1 MGWLEEDLRRYEN
14 EQVENENY
22 WDSLVDKARSELK
35 FCYKLNEEDLEE
47 VLRDIL
53 GDADYDWDD
62 LKWLKEKVMQSKEW
76 EDNQNE
82 KEKSCVS
89 TLWRWKLQL

>member
-1 MGWLEEDLRRYEN
+1 MGWLEEDLRKYEN

-22 WDSLVDKARSELK
+22 WDRLVNDAINELK
-35 FCYKLNEEDLEE
+35 YCYKLSEEDLEDL
-47 VLRDIL
+47 LRDIL

-62 LKWLKEKVMQSKEW
+62 LKWLKEKVMESKEW

-82 KEKSCVS
+82 
-89 TLWRWKLQL
+89 

>member
-22 WDSLVDKARSELK
+22 WDSLVDDAINELK
-35 FCYKLNEEDLEE
+35 YCYKLNEEELEE
-47 VLRDIL
+47 LLRDVL

-62 LKWLKEKVMQSKEW
+62 LKWLKEKVMESKEW
-76 EDNQNE
+76 EDNQGKVE
-82 KEKSCVS
+82 
-89 TLWRWKLQL
+89 

>member
-1 MGWLEEDLRRYEN
+1 MGLIMSWLEDDLRKYEN
-14 EQVENENY
+14 EQVENENF
-22 WDSLVDKARSELK
+22 WDSLVDKAINELK

-53 GDADYDWDD
+53 GDTDYDWDD

-76 EDNQNE
+76 EDNQNGE
-82 KEKSCVS
+82 
-89 TLWRWKLQL
+89 

>member
-14 EQVENENY
+14 EQVANENY
-22 WDSLVDKARSELK
+22 WDSLVNDARSELK
-35 FCYKLNEEDLEE
+35 YCYKLNEEDLEDL
-47 VLRDIL
+47 LRDVL

-62 LKWLKEKVMQSKEW
+62 LKWLKEKVMESQEW

-82 KEKSCVS
+82 
-89 TLWRWKLQL
+89 

>member
-14 EQVENENY
+14 EQVENEKY
-22 WDSLVDKARSELK
+22 WDGLVDDAISELK
-35 FCYKLNEEDLEE
+35 YCYKLNEEDLEE

-53 GDADYDWDD
+53 SDADYDWDD

-76 EDNQNE
+76 EDNQN
-82 KEKSCVS
+82 KEE
-89 TLWRWKLQL
+89 

>member
-22 WDSLVDKARSELK
+22 WDRLVDKARNELK
-35 FCYKLNEEDLEE
+35 LCYKLSEEDLEE
-47 VLRDIL
+47 VLRDVL

-62 LKWLKEKVMQSKEW
+62 LKWLKEKVVQSKEW

-82 KEKSCVS
+82 GE
-89 TLWRWKLQL
+89 

>member
-1 MGWLEEDLRRYEN
+1 MGWLEEDLRKYEN

-76 EDNQNE
+76 EGNQNE
-82 KEKSCVS
+82 
-89 TLWRWKLQL
+89 

>member
-35 FCYKLNEEDLEE
+35 YCYKLSEEDLEE

-53 GDADYDWDD
+53 DDTDYSWDD

-76 EDNQNE
+76 EGNQNE
-82 KEKSCVS
+82 K
-89 TLWRWKLQL
+89 

>member
-22 WDSLVDKARSELK
+22 WDGLVDDARSELK
-35 FCYKLNEEDLEE
+35 YYYKLNEEELEE

-53 GDADYDWDD
+53 CDADYDWDD

-82 KEKSCVS
+82 K
-89 TLWRWKLQL
+89 

>member
-14 EQVENENY
+14 EQVANENY
-22 WDSLVDKARSELK
+22 WDSLVEDAISELK
-35 FCYKLNEEDLEE
+35 YCYKLSEEDLEDL
-47 VLRDIL
+47 LRDVL

-62 LKWLKEKVMQSKEW
+62 LKWLKEKVIESKEW

-82 KEKSCVS
+82 K
-89 TLWRWKLQL
+89 

>member
-22 WDSLVDKARSELK
+22 WDRLVEDAINELK
-35 FCYKLNEEDLEE
+35 YCYKLSEDDLEE

-62 LKWLKEKVMQSKEW
+62 LKWLKEKVMESKEW

-82 KEKSCVS
+82 GE
-89 TLWRWKLQL
+89 

>member
-22 WDSLVDKARSELK
+22 WDSLVNDARSELK
-35 FCYKLNEEDLEE
+35 YCYKLNEEDLEE

-62 LKWLKEKVMQSKEW
+62 LKWLKEKVIESKEW
-76 EDNQNE
+76 EENQNE
-82 KEKSCVS
+82 K
-89 TLWRWKLQL
+89 

>member
-22 WDSLVDKARSELK
+22 WDRLVDKARNELK
-35 FCYKLNEEDLEE
+35 YCYKLNEEDLEE
-47 VLRDIL
+47 VLRDVL

-76 EDNQNE
+76 EKNQSE
-82 KEKSCVS
+82 VE
-89 TLWRWKLQL
+89 

>member
-22 WDSLVDKARSELK
+22 WDSLVDDAINELK
-35 FCYKLNEEDLEE
+35 YCYKLNEEELEDLLRE
-47 VLRDIL
+47 VL
-53 GDADYDWDD
+53 GDTDYDYED
-62 LKWLKEKVMQSKEW
+62 LKWLKEKVIESKEW

-82 KEKSCVS
+82 VE
-89 TLWRWKLQL
+89 

>member
-1 MGWLEEDLRRYEN
+1 MGWVEEDLRKYEN

-22 WDSLVDKARSELK
+22 WDNLVDKARNELK
-35 FCYKLNEEDLEE
+35 FCYKLSEEELEE

-62 LKWLKEKVMQSKEW
+62 LKWLKEKVIQSKEW
-76 EDNQNE
+76 EDNQSKGE
-82 KEKSCVS
+82 
-89 TLWRWKLQL
+89 